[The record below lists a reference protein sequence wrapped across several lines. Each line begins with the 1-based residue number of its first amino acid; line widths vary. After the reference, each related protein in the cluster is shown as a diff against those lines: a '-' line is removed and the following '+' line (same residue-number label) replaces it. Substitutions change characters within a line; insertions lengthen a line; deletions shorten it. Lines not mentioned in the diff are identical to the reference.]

1 MKIGTNFYQIIW
13 RTTQIIEIFFCLS
26 KQLLKR
32 LFSKSAS
39 RKLSEL
45 TFTFR
50 EIFLIGVLKCLY
62 KCLFKRYIWEV
73 FLRCLISF
81 TREFVIFEWVLLI
94 EFIVHYST
102 LEKKGWSREKVTK
115 YRSYALL
122 MRDGQWGWSII
133 CWRTPRHLPPPCCNT
148 HCTDESLTQWV
159 KVILDALCEIY
170 IFKFRI
176 FWEGQQILRNLHLT
190 FVYST

>member
-1 MKIGTNFYQIIW
+1 MVYENRYTFLPNYMTDHTDYW
-13 RTTQIIEIFFCLS
+13 DFFCLS

-102 LEKKGWSREKVTK
+102 LKKKVDRGK
-115 YRSYALL
+115 KWQNIAP
-122 MRDGQWGWSII
+122 MRYWWETVSGVDRLSADERRAI
-133 CWRTPRHLPPPCCNT
+133 CRRHAVTRTAQMNP
-148 HCTDESLTQWV
+148 
-159 KVILDALCEIY
+159 
-170 IFKFRI
+170 
-176 FWEGQQILRNLHLT
+176 
-190 FVYST
+190 